1 VSNGAKN
8 WCASYLSDTESKK
21 KYQEIRAKSAKFEF
35 LQVA

>member
-21 KYQEIRAKSAKFEF
+21 YQKIGAKSAEFEF

>member
-8 WCASYLSDTESKK
+8 WSASYLSDTKSE
-21 KYQEIRAKSAKFEF
+21 KYQKIGAKSAKFEF

>member
-8 WCASYLSDTESKK
+8 WCASYLSDTKSK